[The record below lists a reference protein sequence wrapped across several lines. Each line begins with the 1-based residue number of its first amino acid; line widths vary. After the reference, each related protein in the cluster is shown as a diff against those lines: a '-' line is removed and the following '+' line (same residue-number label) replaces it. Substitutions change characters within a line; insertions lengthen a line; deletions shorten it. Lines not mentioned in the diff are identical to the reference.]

1 MKNYLLLQIF
11 VVFLICNTKLAVGQS
26 SWEREL
32 GQNRSFIKNKGQF
45 DDRLKSSD
53 DEIHYAHDGGNH
65 NYYFTKSGVIFELS
79 HKDKRGRSKAEKEY
93 RKSRKAEG
101 FNNNEDWQK
110 FQEADFYNR
119 LVETRDE
126 LTAFWVGA
134 NPNVRIIA
142 ENEDSFYHSY
152 TIYNSNRELIN
163 INKIPS
169 FQKLIYK
176 DLYPNID
183 VVYEFHPEIGIK
195 YSVVLHPGSDPSVV
209 KLSYSKDIQMQSD
222 GTIRTS
228 TVLGDIIDHAPLTFY
243 EGNVSDVIHS
253 QYRIMGNV
261 ISFELSDYNRM
272 RTVVIDPW
280 TQTPNFNTNWKCIWE
295 CERDGAGNVYIIG
308 GIMPLQLLKYD
319 QAGTLQWTYN
329 TPYDT
334 TMWLGTFATDIAG
347 NSYVSNG
354 STARIQK
361 VSPAGGLVWNNAN
374 PGGLFTS
381 TEFWNITFN
390 CDQTRLVIGG
400 TGGTVPPV
408 PYIYEMNMNN
418 GNVVTSVQLHG
429 SAGGLFDPQEVRAI
443 APSENGRYY
452 FLTHD
457 SIGYVHNDLNA
468 CGAAGASSVLFDNG
482 STLSYK
488 CENYRYD
495 NSGIMALA
503 HYDGFIYVN
512 RGNQLQKRDFY
523 TSNIVST
530 VAIPGG
536 IYNTTTVPFLGTS
549 SQVGNSGIDIDDC
562 GNIYVGSANG
572 VYKFDQNL
580 NQIASFPT
588 TYNVYDV
595 HVSLNGDVI
604 ACGSTGTS
612 SSNSRT
618 GTIQSFAATACAPKS
633 IECCDVAVCPVD
645 PLCITDSPVTL
656 ISISSSGGTWSGTG
670 VDAAG
675 VFDPAVA
682 GVGTH
687 TITYTLPCG
696 SESIDIVVDE
706 CPELN
711 ICIDQNGDLVASGGD
726 GNYNWE
732 TGVETPV
739 TYPINSEQEC
749 IDCPSTTPQYIP
761 IFGFYDGCSSNT
773 CNDIDTVWTSV
784 GVGTSYTPTTFPLMV
799 TDGNGVFTVISSLAD
814 LSPCSTD
821 PPCPQ
826 INVAISNQSDVSCN
840 GANDGAAT
848 VSATGG
854 SGPYT
859 YTWTPGNITGAT
871 QTGLSPQTYTV
882 SVEDANNCP
891 GSVQVTIAEPSALSA
906 NAVATDA
913 CDNTGT
919 ASASPSGGTGPY
931 TYSWSTGETTSS
943 ISNLAPGGY
952 TVTVTDANSCTVQ
965 QTVTVSCTGCPTIT
979 VTESSHTD
987 VTCNGANDGAATV
1000 VASGGNAPY
1009 SYTWNPGG
1017 MTGGS
1022 QTGLSPQTYTIV
1034 AEDTDGCTGT
1044 IQVVIT
1050 ESIVMTAITSS
1061 VDASCGINDGQATVN
1076 VSGGTG
1082 PYSYVWTP
1090 NVGTTASVSGLSAGV
1105 YSVVVTDANGCQL
1118 TETINVNN
1126 QNAPTATITSVS
1138 DETCLGAAN
1147 GSATVSATGGS
1158 GNYTYAWSPSGGTSA
1173 TATGLATGTYTVTVT
1188 DDSGCITSINVT
1200 IGAGSV
1206 ITVTASVTDEDC
1218 GVANGAIDLSVS
1230 GGSGNYTYVW
1240 SSGEVTQDISGVSTG
1255 EYEVIVTDDT
1265 GCSTTET
1272 ITVGV
1277 IGELFVTVVPPVATI
1292 DAGESVQLEAS
1303 GGYTYTWTPEEGLSC
1318 TDCPDPIASPMVTTT
1333 YVVTAIDE
1341 NGCAG
1346 DTTVVI
1352 FVENV
1357 CGEIFVPTIFSPNDD
1372 GNNDEHC
1379 VMGDCVQ
1386 EFELSIYNRWGER
1399 VFISDNQANCW
1410 DGIFRGKPVQTGVY
1424 VYKLRIR
1431 LVDGTEVIDSGNINV
1446 VR

>member
-1 MKNYLLLQIF
+1 MKRLITCLFLVFGVGVFAQNLVMNPSFENNSGCPMGPSELSRANNWTDPF
-11 VVFLICNTKLAVGQS
+11 VISGNDTCSTSDYFHACNP
-26 SWEREL
+26 L
-32 GQNRSFIKNKGQF
+32 GQFGV
-45 DDRLKSSD
+45 
-53 DEIHYAHDGGNH
+53 GVPGN
-65 NYYFTKSGVIFELS
+65 
-79 HKDKRGRSKAEKEY
+79 
-93 RKSRKAEG
+93 
-101 FNNNEDWQK
+101 
-110 FQEADFYNR
+110 
-119 LVETRDE
+119 
-126 LTAFWVGA
+126 
-134 NPNVRIIA
+134 
-142 ENEDSFYHSY
+142 
-152 TIYNSNRELIN
+152 
-163 INKIPS
+163 
-169 FQKLIYK
+169 
-176 DLYPNID
+176 
-183 VVYEFHPEIGIK
+183 
-195 YSVVLHPGSDPSVV
+195 
-209 KLSYSKDIQMQSD
+209 
-222 GTIRTS
+222 
-228 TVLGDIIDHAPLTFY
+228 
-243 EGNVSDVIHS
+243 
-253 QYRIMGNV
+253 IMGNEPAHTGSGYAGIV
-261 ISFELSDYNRM
+261 IYEGLALTGCNSFSGSGWREYVQGQLASPLIAGEQYCVSFWVSLADGVKWASNNFGVYLSPSQLAISCAGVSNSDLVSQGITPQLTYNGAPIM
-272 RTVVIDPW
+272 ITNGW
-280 TQTPNFNTNWKCIWE
+280 TQLQFTYTATGGEQYIVIGNFFDDSGTNYVCS
-295 CERDGAGNVYIIG
+295 DANAFNPYSYYYIDDVSVI
-308 GIMPLQLLKYD
+308 Q
-319 QAGTLQWTYN
+319 
-329 TPYDT
+329 
-334 TMWLGTFATDIAG
+334 DICCD
-347 NSYVSNG
+347 
-354 STARIQK
+354 
-361 VSPAGGLVWNNAN
+361 P
-374 PGGLFTS
+374 LFT
-381 TEFWNITFN
+381 N
-390 CDQTRLVIGG
+390 
-400 TGGTVPPV
+400 
-408 PYIYEMNMNN
+408 
-418 GNVVTSVQLHG
+418 
-429 SAGGLFDPQEVRAI
+429 
-443 APSENGRYY
+443 PS
-452 FLTHD
+452 
-457 SIGYVHNDLNA
+457 
-468 CGAAGASSVLFDNG
+468 
-482 STLSYK
+482 
-488 CENYRYD
+488 
-495 NSGIMALA
+495 
-503 HYDGFIYVN
+503 
-512 RGNQLQKRDFY
+512 
-523 TSNIVST
+523 
-530 VAIPGG
+530 
-536 IYNTTTVPFLGTS
+536 
-549 SQVGNSGIDIDDC
+549 
-562 GNIYVGSANG
+562 
-572 VYKFDQNL
+572 
-580 NQIASFPT
+580 
-588 TYNVYDV
+588 
-595 HVSLNGDVI
+595 
-604 ACGSTGTS
+604 
-612 SSNSRT
+612 
-618 GTIQSFAATACAPKS
+618 
-633 IECCDVAVCPVD
+633 
-645 PLCITDSPVTL
+645 PLCVTDSPVSL
-656 ISISSSGGTWSGTG
+656 IANTIGGTWSGDG
-670 VDAAG
+670 VNSSG
-675 VFDPAVA
+675 IFDPSIA
-682 GVGTH
+682 GSGTH

-749 IDCPSTTPQYIP
+749 IDCPSTTPQYNP

-840 GANDGAAT
+840 GANDGVAT

-1022 QTGLSPQTYTIV
+1022 QTGLSPQPYTIV

-1050 ESIVMTAITSS
+1050 ESTVMTAITSS

-1173 TATGLATGTYTVTVT
+1173 TATGLASGTYTVTVT

-1255 EYEVIVTDDT
+1255 EYEVTVTDDA
-1265 GCSTTET
+1265 GCSTTEA

-1277 IGELFVTVVPPVATI
+1277 IGELFVTVAPPVATI

-1424 VYKLRIR
+1424 VYKLRVR

>member
-1 MKNYLLLQIF
+1 MKKLIAL
-11 VVFLICNTKLAVGQS
+11 VFIALMYEGYAQNLVANPSFEVTNTNCSQFGGESFRQDLDPVWDNANSNIPGDSCSSPDLFSACNTI
-26 SWEREL
+26 L
-32 GQNRSFIKNKGQF
+32 GGPGPTFMPDATSFG
-45 DDRLKSSD
+45 
-53 DEIHYAHDGGNH
+53 
-65 NYYFTKSGVIFELS
+65 
-79 HKDKRGRSKAEKEY
+79 
-93 RKSRKAEG
+93 
-101 FNNNEDWQK
+101 
-110 FQEADFYNR
+110 
-119 LVETRDE
+119 
-126 LTAFWVGA
+126 
-134 NPNVRIIA
+134 
-142 ENEDSFYHSY
+142 
-152 TIYNSNRELIN
+152 
-163 INKIPS
+163 
-169 FQKLIYK
+169 
-176 DLYPNID
+176 
-183 VVYEFHPEIGIK
+183 
-195 YSVVLHPGSDPSVV
+195 
-209 KLSYSKDIQMQSD
+209 
-222 GTIRTS
+222 
-228 TVLGDIIDHAPLTFY
+228 
-243 EGNVSDVIHS
+243 
-253 QYRIMGNV
+253 
-261 ISFELSDYNRM
+261 
-272 RTVVIDPW
+272 
-280 TQTPNFNTNWKCIWE
+280 
-295 CERDGAGNVYIIG
+295 
-308 GIMPLQLLKYD
+308 
-319 QAGTLQWTYN
+319 
-329 TPYDT
+329 
-334 TMWLGTFATDIAG
+334 
-347 NSYVSNG
+347 
-354 STARIQK
+354 
-361 VSPAGGLVWNNAN
+361 
-374 PGGLFTS
+374 
-381 TEFWNITFN
+381 
-390 CDQTRLVIGG
+390 
-400 TGGTVPPV
+400 
-408 PYIYEMNMNN
+408 
-418 GNVVTSVQLHG
+418 
-429 SAGGLFDPQEVRAI
+429 
-443 APSENGRYY
+443 
-452 FLTHD
+452 
-457 SIGYVHNDLNA
+457 IGYQ
-468 CGAAGASSVLFDNG
+468 
-482 STLSYK
+482 Y
-488 CENYRYD
+488 
-495 NSGIMALA
+495 
-503 HYDGFIYVN
+503 
-512 RGNQLQKRDFY
+512 
-523 TSNIVST
+523 
-530 VAIPGG
+530 
-536 IYNTTTVPFLGTS
+536 
-549 SQVGNSGIDIDDC
+549 
-562 GNIYVGSANG
+562 
-572 VYKFDQNL
+572 
-580 NQIASFPT
+580 
-588 TYNVYDV
+588 
-595 HVSLNGDVI
+595 
-604 ACGSTGTS
+604 
-612 SSNSRT
+612 SRT
-618 GTIQSFAATACAPKS
+618 GTRHVGLIAYSAPFGFEDNYREYIQGQTTAPLTAGVTYCVSFYVSLADGSPWGVSDLGVYFSNSRYLRDACTQGSRINETPQLVNTCGVILDTTNWVRLQWDYVATGGEQYFVIGNFNSDAGTTKAPAQGTGFGNYFAYYFIDDFSIVENTCCYAEITGPTSACEADGAFAIS
-633 IECCDVAVCPVD
+633 VTGGD
-645 PLCITDSPVTL
+645 CITPVT
-656 ISISSSGGTWSGTG
+656 GTWSGTG
-670 VDAAG
+670 ITDPVAG
-675 VFDPAVA
+675 TFDPSLVGSGNHTVTFTSSCGYVA
-682 GVGTH
+682 TAEISVS
-687 TITYTLPCG
+687 PCAL
-696 SESIDIVVDE
+696 DV
-706 CPELN
+706 
-711 ICIDQNGDLVASGGD
+711 CIEANGDLTASGGAEPYSWQEEQTTQD
-726 GNYNWE
+726 CSSCVIGCNFPPGCAVNV
-732 TGVETPV
+732 TGWSTFTTGTTISDPG
-739 TYPINSEQEC
+739 TYPIQVV
-749 IDCPSTTPQYIP
+749 D
-761 IFGFYDGCSSNT
+761 NT
-773 CNDIDTVWTSV
+773 
-784 GVGTSYTPTTFPLMV
+784 GATFLI
-799 TDGNGVFTVISSLAD
+799 NSLAD

-859 YTWTPGNITGAT
+859 YTWVPGNITGAT

-965 QTVTVSCTGCPTIT
+965 QTVTVYCTGCPTIT

-1022 QTGLSPQTYTIV
+1022 QTGLSPQTYTVV
-1034 AEDTDGCTGT
+1034 AEDADGCTGT

-1050 ESIVMTAITSS
+1050 ESTVMTAITSS

-1082 PYSYVWTP
+1082 PYNYVWTP

-1255 EYEVIVTDDT
+1255 EYEVIVTDDA

-1424 VYKLRIR
+1424 VYKLRVR

>member
-1 MKNYLLLQIF
+1 MKRLITCLFL
-11 VVFLICNTKLAVGQS
+11 VFGVGVFA
-26 SWEREL
+26 
-32 GQNRSFIKNKGQF
+32 QNLVMNPSFEN
-45 DDRLKSSD
+45 
-53 DEIHYAHDGGNH
+53 N
-65 NYYFTKSGVIFELS
+65 SGCPMGPSELS
-79 HKDKRGRSKAEKEY
+79 RA
-93 RKSRKAEG
+93 
-101 FNNNEDWQK
+101 NNWTDPFVISGNDTCSTSDY
-110 FQEADFYNR
+110 FHACNP
-119 LVETRDE
+119 LGP
-126 LTAFWVGA
+126 LGVG
-134 NPNVRIIA
+134 V
-142 ENEDSFYHSY
+142 
-152 TIYNSNRELIN
+152 
-163 INKIPS
+163 
-169 FQKLIYK
+169 
-176 DLYPNID
+176 
-183 VVYEFHPEIGIK
+183 
-195 YSVVLHPGSDPSVV
+195 PG
-209 KLSYSKDIQMQSD
+209 
-222 GTIRTS
+222 
-228 TVLGDIIDHAPLTFY
+228 
-243 EGNVSDVIHS
+243 N
-253 QYRIMGNV
+253 IMGNEPAHTGSGYAGLIIYEGMALTGCTPMFSSGWREYV
-261 ISFELSDYNRM
+261 QGQLTSPLTAGEQYCVSFWVSLADGVKWASNNFGVYLSPSQLAISCAGVSNSDLVSQGITPQLTYNGAPIM
-272 RTVVIDPW
+272 ITNGW
-280 TQTPNFNTNWKCIWE
+280 TQLQFTYTATGGEQYIVIGNFFDDSGTNYVCS
-295 CERDGAGNVYIIG
+295 DANAFNPYSYYYIDDVSVI
-308 GIMPLQLLKYD
+308 Q
-319 QAGTLQWTYN
+319 
-329 TPYDT
+329 
-334 TMWLGTFATDIAG
+334 DICCD
-347 NSYVSNG
+347 
-354 STARIQK
+354 
-361 VSPAGGLVWNNAN
+361 P
-374 PGGLFTS
+374 LFT
-381 TEFWNITFN
+381 N
-390 CDQTRLVIGG
+390 
-400 TGGTVPPV
+400 
-408 PYIYEMNMNN
+408 
-418 GNVVTSVQLHG
+418 
-429 SAGGLFDPQEVRAI
+429 
-443 APSENGRYY
+443 PS
-452 FLTHD
+452 
-457 SIGYVHNDLNA
+457 
-468 CGAAGASSVLFDNG
+468 
-482 STLSYK
+482 
-488 CENYRYD
+488 
-495 NSGIMALA
+495 
-503 HYDGFIYVN
+503 
-512 RGNQLQKRDFY
+512 
-523 TSNIVST
+523 
-530 VAIPGG
+530 
-536 IYNTTTVPFLGTS
+536 
-549 SQVGNSGIDIDDC
+549 
-562 GNIYVGSANG
+562 
-572 VYKFDQNL
+572 
-580 NQIASFPT
+580 
-588 TYNVYDV
+588 
-595 HVSLNGDVI
+595 
-604 ACGSTGTS
+604 
-612 SSNSRT
+612 
-618 GTIQSFAATACAPKS
+618 
-633 IECCDVAVCPVD
+633 
-645 PLCITDSPVTL
+645 PLCVTDSPVSL
-656 ISISSSGGTWSGTG
+656 IANTIGGTWSGDG
-670 VDAAG
+670 VNSSG
-675 VFDPAVA
+675 IFDPSIA
-682 GVGTH
+682 GSGTH

-732 TGVETPV
+732 TGVETPI

-773 CNDIDTVWTSV
+773 CNDIDTVWTPA
-784 GVGTSYTPTTFPLMV
+784 GVGTTFTPTTFPLMV
-799 TDGNGVFTVISSLAD
+799 TDGDGVFTVIGSLAE

-826 INVAISNQSDVSCN
+826 INVAISNQSDVTCN

-919 ASASPSGGTGPY
+919 ASALPSGGTGPY

-1034 AEDTDGCTGT
+1034 AEDADGCTGT

-1050 ESIVMTAITSS
+1050 ESTVMTAITSS

-1173 TATGLATGTYTVTVT
+1173 TATGLSSGTYTVTVT

-1277 IGELFVTVVPPVATI
+1277 IGELFVTVVPPAATI

-1399 VFISDNQANCW
+1399 IFISDNQTNCW

-1424 VYKLRIR
+1424 VYKLRVR

>member
-1 MKNYLLLQIF
+1 MKRLITCLFL
-11 VVFLICNTKLAVGQS
+11 VFGVGVFA
-26 SWEREL
+26 
-32 GQNRSFIKNKGQF
+32 QNLVMNPSFEN
-45 DDRLKSSD
+45 
-53 DEIHYAHDGGNH
+53 N
-65 NYYFTKSGVIFELS
+65 SGCPMGPSELS
-79 HKDKRGRSKAEKEY
+79 RA
-93 RKSRKAEG
+93 
-101 FNNNEDWQK
+101 NNWTDPFVISGNDTCSTSDY
-110 FQEADFYNR
+110 FHACNP
-119 LVETRDE
+119 LGP
-126 LTAFWVGA
+126 LGVG
-134 NPNVRIIA
+134 V
-142 ENEDSFYHSY
+142 
-152 TIYNSNRELIN
+152 
-163 INKIPS
+163 
-169 FQKLIYK
+169 
-176 DLYPNID
+176 
-183 VVYEFHPEIGIK
+183 
-195 YSVVLHPGSDPSVV
+195 PG
-209 KLSYSKDIQMQSD
+209 
-222 GTIRTS
+222 
-228 TVLGDIIDHAPLTFY
+228 
-243 EGNVSDVIHS
+243 N
-253 QYRIMGNV
+253 IMGNEPAHTGSGYAGLIIYEGMALTGCTPMFSSGWREYV
-261 ISFELSDYNRM
+261 QGQLTSPLTAGEQYCVSFWVSLADGVKWASNNFGVYLSPSQLAISCAGVSNSDLISQGITPQLTYSGAPIMITNG
-272 RTVVIDPW
+272 W
-280 TQTPNFNTNWKCIWE
+280 TQLQFTYT
-295 CERDGAGNVYIIG
+295 AIG
-308 GIMPLQLLKYD
+308 GEQYI
-319 QAGTLQWTYN
+319 
-329 TPYDT
+329 
-334 TMWLGTFATDIAG
+334 
-347 NSYVSNG
+347 
-354 STARIQK
+354 
-361 VSPAGGLVWNNAN
+361 
-374 PGGLFTS
+374 
-381 TEFWNITFN
+381 
-390 CDQTRLVIGG
+390 VIGNFFDDSG
-400 TGGTVPPV
+400 TNYVCSDPNAFN
-408 PYIYEMNMNN
+408 PY
-418 GNVVTSVQLHG
+418 S
-429 SAGGLFDPQEVRAI
+429 
-443 APSENGRYY
+443 YY
-452 FLTHD
+452 
-457 SIGYVHNDLNA
+457 Y
-468 CGAAGASSVLFDNG
+468 
-482 STLSYK
+482 
-488 CENYRYD
+488 
-495 NSGIMALA
+495 
-503 HYDGFIYVN
+503 
-512 RGNQLQKRDFY
+512 
-523 TSNIVST
+523 
-530 VAIPGG
+530 
-536 IYNTTTVPFLGTS
+536 
-549 SQVGNSGIDIDDC
+549 IDD
-562 GNIYVGSANG
+562 
-572 VYKFDQNL
+572 
-580 NQIASFPT
+580 
-588 TYNVYDV
+588 
-595 HVSLNGDVI
+595 VSVI
-604 ACGSTGTS
+604 QD
-612 SSNSRT
+612 
-618 GTIQSFAATACAPKS
+618 I
-633 IECCDVAVCPVD
+633 CCDPLFNNPS
-645 PLCITDSPVTL
+645 PLCVTDSPVSLTPNT
-656 ISISSSGGTWSGTG
+656 IGGAWSGYGVNSSGI
-670 VDAAG
+670 
-675 VFDPAVA
+675 FDPSIA
-682 GVGTH
+682 GPGTH
-687 TITYTLPCG
+687 PITYTLSCG
-696 SESIDIVVDE
+696 SESVDIVVND
-706 CPELN
+706 CSTLN

-773 CNDIDTVWTSV
+773 CSDIDTVWTSV

-1050 ESIVMTAITSS
+1050 ESTVMTAITSS

-1200 IGAGSV
+1200 IGAGLV

-1424 VYKLRIR
+1424 VYKLRVR